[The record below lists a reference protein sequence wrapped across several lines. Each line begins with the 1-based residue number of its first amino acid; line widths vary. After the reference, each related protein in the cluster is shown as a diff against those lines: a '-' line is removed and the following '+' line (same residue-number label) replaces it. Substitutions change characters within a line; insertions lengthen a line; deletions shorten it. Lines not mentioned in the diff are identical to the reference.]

1 MAKTKTTERKWR
13 EGSPS
18 DQGRARELLDAM
30 KSGGVRY
37 DKLETSRTK
46 FVSNFRR
53 ICPPTGSMEDWY
65 QIVPVHFGIG
75 PNKRSVICLRLTQIS
90 DFCPA
95 CTLGFEFLEQG
106 DKKRGSSILPS
117 WRIYINVMK
126 LNQDGTLEDDKPYV
140 LTINQ
145 TQFENLLD
153 EFKDNGDMTHIE
165 TGRNVNF
172 KAKEIEKGGF
182 KFNELKF
189 KVTDEVLFPGDVS
202 TLDELEDVTEI
213 VPVVDA
219 AEMVALLEGGVSNTA
234 LPSGD
239 PMGQDSKVQEE
250 KTEVV
255 SGGFNEDD
263 DEALVENK
271 PEVVTEEESEAP
283 QKVNKSVTP
292 ASDPTTAID
301 RLRAQVQK
309 KNGN

>member
-13 EGSPS
+13 EGSPV
-18 DQGRARELLDAM
+18 DQDRARNLLDAM
-30 KSGGVRY
+30 KSDGVRY
-37 DKLETSRTK
+37 DKLETSKTG

-65 QIVPVHFGIG
+65 QIVPVHFGVG
-75 PNKRSVICLRLTQIS
+75 PNKRRVICLRLTQIS

-95 CTLGFEFLEQG
+95 CTLGFEFLEKG
-106 DKKRGSSILPS
+106 EKKRGSEILPS

-126 LNQDGTLEDDKPYV
+126 LNKDGTLADDKPYV

-145 TQFENLLD
+145 TQFESLLD
-153 EFKDNGDMTHIE
+153 EFKDSGDLTHIE

-172 KAKEIEKGGF
+172 KAKEIKKGEF
-182 KFNELKF
+182 IFNELKF
-189 KVTDEVLFPGDVS
+189 KVTDEVVFPGDVNV
-202 TLDELEDVTEI
+202 LDALEDVTEI
-213 VPVVDA
+213 VSVVDA

-234 LPSGD
+234 LTSGD

-255 SGGFNEDD
+255 SGGFG
-263 DEALVENK
+263 DEEELDVAETK
-271 PEVVTEEESEAP
+271 AEVVTEEELEAP
-283 QKVNKSVTP
+283 QTANKSVTP
-292 ASDPTTAID
+292 TTDPTTAID